1 MRDNY
6 IKGYGS
12 NSITLKKD
20 PTFSESFSAA
30 FGYQYSPIIR
40 ASQEQM
46 MFGSA
51 EVDPGFNPLMDI
63 EGYEGFEEE
72 LSRAKNRGHS
82 DFIKKGLDVNRQY
95 RGTLAEAD
103 FFSGALVAGLVDP
116 LNLAFALP
124 VVGQLGLIAKGGMG
138 VKQALAASAGGGFV
152 AGGVSEGLRAPFDPL
167 NTEQETAL
175 NLLTTT
181 AFSSV
186 LGTIPSAARSV
197 SGSYAKSA
205 GKLRDLTRGEMGD
218 ELDGLK
224 ITRVQTDIDATVAST
239 KTGIVINETKLDKD
253 FDRKAWVNTADTPVG
268 VVPIPENSFNSA
280 KEYGDFLVHV
290 EALRKTS
297 KRQPGEEQSVY
308 TNRINQEAL
317 DRTYSGYGLKST
329 PFVDSIWFKLIPTPG
344 KTILLDPD
352 VPNWVK
358 RSYQLME
365 GNGAMAMERNI
376 AGKGTQSIRQR
387 IPVYTVRARSLIE
400 SVRREYNMEVK
411 GREATQQIA
420 GINLDDKKTMIGLKG
435 DFDKW
440 FERTL
445 DRFIEASDPRKRE
458 KLYATATDAEKKA
471 FEFVRTWY
479 DDFLQ
484 SSQDVG
490 LLRNVKN
497 IDKFLA
503 KAKLDLEAL
512 RMRQQDVDT
521 GTVKDSVDANGVK
534 LSESL
539 IKQSDELERDIKYYE
554 GYKKY
559 YAGSRSDYV
568 FPIYYDKQLLSTDV
582 GAREKLTDIFE
593 KHLLGESFIWDANND
608 VWTAKAPD
616 FNARER
622 AEQML
627 ANILE
632 ENPDDLMTTSASPV
646 GGKHLRHRVLDIP
659 EHEVKDF
666 IIKNE
671 AVFYTYAQ
679 KMGRRIEWQ
688 RNFGDEKINSILDR
702 LESDMRAKGLDENK
716 IGKVRTAFLG
726 DYERVMGQHIRDPDR
741 LDNQIARAIKET
753 AGLTYLHSAGLSSIT
768 DTAMLVFERG
778 FKNTLLPLID
788 KDARAVFMTNAKDID
803 ATVDQTGLLQGLMQD
818 RYIGDSIRGI
828 QPNAVERIFN
838 PITNAFY
845 NIPLVGNN
853 LGGVTRYGK
862 IVDGTF
868 RQSELIRMSRDVAN
882 NSAKATDVEYLARY
896 GIDEQTARR
905 IANLEGAWEPDAS
918 GRFFY
923 ANKDKWPKETQA
935 DRDLILTWDTAM
947 NSGVAN
953 TIMHATSFDKPLI
966 VDGLTYVKWY
976 PWMEKLT
983 FGKLTPDPKASTA
996 TVPYARLESG
1006 MLSFP
1011 FQFMNFTLAATN
1023 RITAQVFDPSRQY
1036 RLQGAMA
1043 LFAMSYLSLQ
1053 LKKPDWWFESKSNTE
1068 LMMRVA
1074 DHSGV
1079 FGVYSDLFYMG
1090 LHGAISMGAVDE
1102 DNDYLKGKY
1111 KPTPGDALFEPLGA
1125 GPGMVRDW
1133 VLATE
1138 DLLSGNTEDGKSK
1151 LYYSTPSLPLLKVM
1165 GMDQDFKEL
1174 YMK

>member
-1 MRDNY
+1 VRDNY
-6 IKGYGS
+6 IRSFPQDRY
-12 NSITLKKD
+12 TLKKE
-20 PTFSESFSAA
+20 PTFGESFRAG
-30 FGYQYSPIIR
+30 FGYQYSPIIST
-40 ASQEQM
+40 AQEQIIY
-46 MFGSA
+46 GNA
-51 EVDPGFNPLMDI
+51 DRIPGYNPVADMA
-63 EGYEGFEEE
+63 GYEGFEEE
-72 LSRAKNRGHS
+72 FSRAKNPGHLE
-82 DFIKKGLDVNRQY
+82 FIKKSINKNRQY
-95 RGTLAEAD
+95 RAVLSETD
-103 FFSGALVAGLVDP
+103 FFSGALVAGFVDP

-124 VVGQLGLIAKGGMG
+124 VMGQLGLIAKGGMSI
-138 VKQALAASAGGGFV
+138 KQAAAASAKGGLAV
-152 AGGVSEGLRAPFDPL
+152 GLTAEAVRAPFDPL
-167 NTEQETAL
+167 NTESETAF

-181 AFSSV
+181 AFSTL
-186 LGTIPSAARSV
+186 LGTVPSAARSV
-197 SGSYAKSA
+197 SGAYTKSA
-205 GKLRDLTRGEMGD
+205 AKLRDLARGDIGD
-218 ELDGLK
+218 EIDGIK
-224 ITRVQTDIDATVAST
+224 VVETEKTDVTIKSQKTNIT
-239 KTGIVINETKLDKD
+239 INRTNIEKEFDK
-253 FDRKAWVNTADTPVG
+253 KAWTNTSETPKG
-268 VVPIPENSFNSA
+268 VLPLPENAFNTA
-280 KEYGDFLVHV
+280 KEYGDFLIHV
-290 EALRKTS
+290 AALRKTV
-297 KRQPGEEQSVY
+297 KREAGESQALY

-317 DRTYSGYGLKST
+317 DRTYSGYGLKET
-329 PFVDSIWFKLIPTPG
+329 PYTNSIWMKLIPSPG

-358 RSYQLME
+358 RTYQLME
-365 GNGAMAMERNI
+365 GNGAMAMERNV

-400 SVRREYNMEVK
+400 SVRREWTKQFK
-411 GREATQQIA
+411 GRESTLQIS
-420 GINLDDKKTMIGLKG
+420 GQNLDDPRTMIGAKG
-435 DFDKW
+435 KFNEW
-440 FERTL
+440 FENTI

-458 KLYATATDAEKKA
+458 KLYASATDAEKKA
-471 FEFVRTWY
+471 FEFIRTWY
-479 DDFLQ
+479 DDFLE

-497 IDKFLA
+497 IDAFLA

-512 RMRQQDVDT
+512 RMREQELDLAAP
-521 GTVKDSVDANGVK
+521 KDKDPDMSAK
-534 LSESL
+534 LA
-539 IKQSDELERDIKYYE
+539 KQAEELERDIKYYE

-568 FPIYYDKQLLSTDV
+568 FPIYYDKQLLSTDT

-593 KHLLGESFIWDANND
+593 KHLLGESFLWDANND
-608 VWTAKAPD
+608 VWVAKGPD

-632 ENPDDLMTTSASPV
+632 ENPDDLMTTSVSPV

-666 IIKNE
+666 IIKTE

-688 RNFGDEKINSILDR
+688 RNFGDERIDSILNR
-702 LESDMRAKGLDENK
+702 LESDMRAKNVAEPK
-716 IGKVRTAFLG
+716 IAKVRAAMLG

-741 LDNQIARAIKET
+741 LDNQIARGIKET
-753 AGLTYLHSAGLSSIT
+753 AGITYLHSAGLSSIT

-788 KDARAVFMTNAKDID
+788 KDARAVFMKAASDID
-803 ATVDQTGLLQGLMQD
+803 ATVDQTGLMQGLMQD

-853 LGGVTRYGK
+853 LGMVTRYGK
-862 IVDGTF
+862 IVDGVL
-868 RQSELIRMSRDVAN
+868 RQSELIRMSRAVAN

-896 GIDEQTARR
+896 GIDEATAKR
-905 IANLEGAWEPDAS
+905 IANLEGVWEVDPS
-918 GRFFY
+918 GKFYY
-923 ANKDKWPKETQA
+923 ANKDKWPKETKA

-947 NSGVAN
+947 NSGVGN

-966 VDGLTYVKWY
+966 VDGLTYVRWY
-976 PWMEKLT
+976 PWMESLT
-983 FGKLTPDPKASTA
+983 FGKLKPDPRASTKNI
-996 TVPYARLESG
+996 PMARLESG

-1043 LFAMSYLSLQ
+1043 LFGMSYLSLQ

-1068 LMMRVA
+1068 LMMRIA
-1074 DHSGV
+1074 DHSAI
-1079 FGVYSDLFYMG
+1079 FGIYSDLFYMG
-1090 LHGAISMGAVDE
+1090 LHGAIGMGAIDKE
-1102 DNDYLKGKY
+1102 NEYLKGKY
-1111 KPTPGDALFEPLGA
+1111 SPTPGDALFEPFGA
-1125 GPGMVRDW
+1125 GPGMMRDW
-1133 VLATE
+1133 VLATN
-1138 DLLSGNTEDGKSK
+1138 DLLEGNTEEGKSRF
-1151 LYYSTPSLPLLKVM
+1151 YYSTPTLPLLAVL
-1165 GMDQDFKEL
+1165 GMKEDFKEL
-1174 YMK
+1174 YME